1 MHSTKKRVKIAAVIG
16 ATALIV
22 GALAGCSKAT
32 SAAPGG
38 SSSTGTKSSFN
49 LVGVAAYTQD
59 PFWASLQC
67 GATKEAEK
75 EGSKIKWFSSASDLS
90 SSTQQANFNAAML
103 TKPDALLLASWQVGT
118 FSTQV
123 KGLMAKGTPV
133 IGVNSTITPATEKVL
148 YVNGEDN
155 TEFVKYIAKELN
167 GATGTIGV
175 LGGIAGNPDAT
186 RRWQPVIDQLKTA
199 APNLKALPTQYDDFD
214 RTKSSTVASA
224 LIVAHPD
231 LKALYAISGPEGEG
245 AAAAVKQAGKSGQI
259 KVYSYGANE
268 AEVVGLKSGLFSA
281 LEGQPAYGLGVEGVK
296 NAIAYLKTAKPGA
309 AVPQDSPLVVDV
321 PLKVL
326 TKDNVDDPANVQY
339 LQKSTCS

>member
-1 MHSTKKRVKIAAVIG
+1 MHSTNRVRIAAVIG

-38 SSSTGTKSSFN
+38 TSSTGAKTSFN

-67 GATKEAEK
+67 GATKEAEN

-90 SSTQQANFNAAML
+90 SSTQQANFNAAVL

-118 FSTQV
+118 FATQV

-175 LGGIAGNPDAT
+175 LGGIAGNPDAN

-296 NAIAYLKTAKPGA
+296 NAIAYLKTAQPNA

-326 TKDNVDDPANVQY
+326 TKDNVDDPANVQF

>member
-1 MHSTKKRVKIAAVIG
+1 MHQTNRVRIAAVIG
-16 ATALIV
+16 ATALTVV
-22 GALAGCSKAT
+22 GLASCSKST

-38 SSSTGTKSSFN
+38 TSSSTQAKTSFN
-49 LVGVAAYTQD
+49 MVGVAAYTQD

-75 EGSKIKWFSSASDLS
+75 EGSKMKWYSSATDLS
-90 SSTQQANFNAAML
+90 SSTQQANYNAAML

-123 KGLMAKGTPV
+123 KTLMSKGTPV
-133 IGVNSTITPATEKVL
+133 IGVNSTITPAVEKVL

-155 TEFVKYIAKELN
+155 TEFVKYIAKELK
-167 GATGTIGV
+167 GVSGSIGV
-175 LGGIAGNPDAT
+175 LGGTAGNPDAN
-186 RRWQPVIDQLKTA
+186 RRWQPVIDQLKTV
-199 APNLKALPTQYDDFD
+199 APNLKALPTQYDDYD

-268 AEVVGLKSGLFSA
+268 AEVSGLKSGLFSA

-296 NAIAYLKTAKPGA
+296 NAVAYLKTAKPGTP
-309 AVPQDSPLVVDV
+309 VPQDKKVVVNV

-326 TKDNVDDPANVQY
+326 TKANVDDPANVQF
-339 LQKSTCS
+339 LQKSTCN